1 MSETEFVPSS
11 PSQALEAV
19 DEPKDLG
26 FGSVVG
32 RENEKRLLNRDGTFN
47 VEREGLRFWESL
59 SVYHAALTTTWP
71 RFLGVLAAS
80 YLGLNALFA
89 FGFVLCGP
97 GSLAGP
103 VPTQVDGIFLRAFF
117 FSVQTFATIGYGGVS
132 PVGLAANLLVT
143 FESLVGL
150 LGFAIATGLLFAR
163 FSRPTGRIV
172 FSRKAVIA
180 PYRGITAFEFRI
192 TNARS
197 NQLIELEAKVLYS
210 RIEGRPGATV
220 RKYDQLR
227 LERTRVVFFPLSWT
241 IVHPIDERSPLHGLT
256 QEDLAARDA
265 EFLVTLAGTDETFAQ
280 LVHTRSSYKAEDI
293 AFGARFANMY
303 NPLTE
308 SGVVSIDI
316 GKLHDIEPAD
326 FDSQIP
332 SETTTWHHTG
342 HFAGFAPPRSKERQ
356 R

>member
-1 MSETEFVPSS
+1 MSESDFVPSS
-11 PSQALEAV
+11 PSQPIEVV

-59 SVYHAALTTTWP
+59 SIYHAALTTSWP
-71 RFLGVLAAS
+71 RFLGVLAGS
-80 YLGLNALFA
+80 YLGLNALFG
-89 FGFVLCGP
+89 FGYMLCGP
-97 GSLAGP
+97 DSLAGP

-172 FSRKAVIA
+172 FSRNAVIA

-210 RIEGRPGATV
+210 RIEGRPGHTV
-220 RKYDQLR
+220 RKYDQLK
-227 LERTRVVFFPLSWT
+227 LERTRVVIFPLSWT
-241 IVHPIDERSPLHGLT
+241 IVHPIDEKSPLYGLT
-256 QEDLAARDA
+256 QADLAERDA
-265 EFLVTLAGTDETFAQ
+265 EFLVMLAGTDETFAQ
-280 LVHTRSSYKAEDI
+280 VVHSRSSYKPEEI
-293 AFGARFANMY
+293 VFGAKFANMY
-303 NPLTE
+303 NPLTRE
-308 SGVVSIDI
+308 GVVSIDI

-326 FDSQIP
+326 LESQVP
-332 SETTTWHHTG
+332 PETMTWHHTG
-342 HFAGFAPPRSKERQ
+342 HFAGFAPPRTGQHKR
-356 R
+356 